1 MGHVVLQH
9 PMSQPNQPS
18 YTSHYTHSLDDRNRI
33 TIPSA
38 WRFAHDADD
47 VLLAVP
53 QTGKNGNY
61 IAVLPLA
68 EAAKLRAKVE
78 QVALSDDAGQ
88 DFVATFFSQTQQLWF
103 DKAGRISL
111 NAELLAHAGIKAAP
125 EVDAKAG
132 TAKADTKPSEAVLV
146 GAYTKFNVY
155 SPACWKE
162 VQASAAKE
170 KLETMRRLGI

>member
-1 MGHVVLQH
+1 MGPRVSRP
-9 PMSQPNQPS
+9 PMSQANQPS
-18 YTSHYTHSLDDRNRI
+18 YTSHFKHSLDDRNRI

-53 QTGKNGNY
+53 QSGKNGNY
-61 IAVLPLA
+61 ISVLPLA

-88 DFVATFFSQTQQLWF
+88 DFIATYFSKTQQLWF

-111 NAELLAHAGIKAAP
+111 NAELLAHAGIEGGDKS
-125 EVDAKAG
+125 G
-132 TAKADTKPSEAVLV
+132 EAILV
-146 GAYTKFNVY
+146 GGYTKFNVY
-155 SPACWKE
+155 NPACWSE
-162 VQASAAKE
+162 TQASAAKE
-170 KLETMRRLGI
+170 KSETMRRLGI

>member
-1 MGHVVLQH
+1 
-9 PMSQPNQPS
+9 MSQAQQPS
-18 YTSHYTHSLDDRNRI
+18 YTSHFTHSLDDRNRI

-53 QTGKNGNY
+53 QNGKNGNY
-61 IAVLPLA
+61 IAVLPPT

-78 QVALSDDAGQ
+78 QVALSDEAGQ
-88 DFVATFFSQTQQLWF
+88 DFIATFFSQTQQLWF

-111 NAELLAHAGIKAAP
+111 NAELLAHAGIKSG
-125 EVDAKAG
+125 EQAG
-132 TAKADTKPSEAVLV
+132 EAVLV
-146 GAYTKFNVY
+146 GGYTKFNVY
-155 SPACWKE
+155 NPSCWKE

-170 KLETMRRLGI
+170 KGETMRRLGI